1 MMKRKLERR
10 RETRAFEFREVRA
23 EAVENRRVIR
33 GYAAVFDQ
41 EAEIGGIYR
50 EVIRR
55 GAFAKTLGE
64 RDQVALWDHE
74 SSLPLGR
81 RSKGTLTLREDAHG
95 LYIEI
100 EPPDT
105 TWGNDA
111 YVSIQRGDVKGMS
124 IGFRVIKADWH
135 EDGASELW
143 LREITE
149 IDLWE
154 VSPVTFPAY
163 EQTEVEARAVL
174 EEAERRGLIHTQ
186 TGAIDETTGEPDHRE
201 AAAGTE
207 PGNHSV
213 NGDADRDGIHSA
225 AGTGLALRVL
235 RQRQIEAESLA
246 IELEDYQS

>member
-1 MMKRKLERR
+1 MKRKLERR

-23 EAVENRRVIR
+23 EELSNRRVIR

-41 EAEIGGIYR
+41 EAVIGGLYR

-55 GAFAKTLGE
+55 GAFQKTLSE

-81 RSKGTLTLREDAHG
+81 RSKGTLSLREDSHG
-95 LYIEI
+95 LLIEI
-100 EPPDT
+100 EPPET

-111 YVSIQRGDVKGMS
+111 WLSISRGDVKGMS

-135 EDGASELW
+135 EDETNELW

-186 TGAIDETTGEPDHRE
+186 TGAIDRTTVEPDLRE

-207 PGNHSV
+207 PGIHSG
-213 NGDADRDGIHSA
+213 NGDADRDGNHSA
-225 AGTGLALRVL
+225 AGTGLALLVL
-235 RQRQIEAESLA
+235 RQRQIEAESLV
-246 IELEDYQS
+246 IDLEDYQS